1 MLESQLVL
9 AAGLEEIGLPLAAV
23 VAGVIF
29 LVLVGTFFIFSRFYR
44 QVDQGKALIVNKKSG
59 PQVVFTGSVVLPIV
73 HRAEIM
79 DISVKSLDID
89 RRGKDGLICKDNIR
103 ADIKVAFFVRVN
115 KTPEDVL
122 KVAQSIGCARASDQ
136 ETLDELFSAKFSE
149 ALKTVGK
156 QLEFEELYTK
166 RGEFKDQLIEVIG
179 RDLNGYI
186 LDDAAIDYLEQTPLN
201 SLDPH
206 NILDA
211 QGIRKITEITA
222 KQNVFTNELR
232 QKERMD
238 VGSQNLT
245 ADEAVFRYEQQRADA
260 EAKKHK
266 EIAISMAREQNEA
279 MRVASE
285 ENKKTALVQQINEG
299 EIGKAEQDKVR
310 QIAIAEK
317 AREREIS
324 IEVER
329 NEKAR
334 ATEAI
339 GRERAVELLR
349 IEKEKSLEIER
360 KNIAEVVR
368 ERVSVEKGVAE
379 EEERTKDIR
388 TLADANRTKEA
399 RVIKA
404 DGEAQEKVIKD
415 VKTAQA
421 GEEIARFEAKKQLIH
436 AEAGLEAADKLA
448 KAKIRA
454 AEGQQAES
462 AAAGLAEVRVKE
474 ADATAIEKLGMAKI
488 RVQEAE
494 AGAIEKRGMAENTVI
509 RERYSIEAA
518 GEEQKGLAAARVQE
532 AEAGALEKRGAAQA
546 SADEKHGVALAVAA
560 ERQGVAAA
568 VAVREKLL
576 AEATGLAEKAKAMKA
591 MEGTPREH
599 EEFRLELERQKEVQL
614 AQIAAS
620 RVLAE
625 EQGKVLAV
633 AMQHAKINIVGGDGA
648 FFDRFIRAV
657 GTGQAIDGT
666 INNSETLKKLL
677 GEYLDGQKSLPA
689 DLKEILSR
697 PAVDADGVQKLTVSA
712 LLGDLMLSSDGAVK
726 RKLQQL
732 LQKAQELGLE

>member
-1 MLESQLVL
+1 MVVL
-9 AAGLEEIGLPLAAV
+9 HSSTV
-23 VAGVIF
+23 VALDQVELTLALTIGGVIF
-29 LVLVGTFFIFSRFYR
+29 LVIVGLFFIISRFYR
-44 QVDQGKALIVNKKSG
+44 QVDQGKALIVNKKGG
-59 PQVVFTGSVVLPIV
+59 PVVVFTGIVVLPII
-73 HRAEIM
+73 HRAEQM

-122 KVAQSIGCARASDQ
+122 KVAQAIGCARASDQ
-136 ETLDELFSAKFSE
+136 QTLDELFSAKFSE

-238 VGSQNLT
+238 VGSQNLA

-260 EAKKHK
+260 EAKKNK
-266 EIAISMAREQNEA
+266 EIAMSMSREQNEA

-285 ENKKTALVQQINEG
+285 ESKKTALVQEINEG
-299 EIGKAEQDKVR
+299 EIGKATQDKQR

-317 AREREIS
+317 NREREIS

-339 GRERAVELLR
+339 SRERAVELLR
-349 IEKEKSLEIER
+349 IEKEKALEIE
-360 KNIAEVVR
+360 KKLIADVVR

-379 EEERTKDIR
+379 EEERTKDVR
-388 TLADANRTKEA
+388 VLADAQRTKQS
-399 RVIKA
+399 RIIKA
-404 DGEAQEKVIKD
+404 EGEAQEKVVKD
-415 VKTAQA
+415 VKTAEA
-421 GEEIARFEAKKQLIH
+421 MEEVAKHDAKRQLIL
-436 AEAGLEAADKLA
+436 AEAGLEAADKQA
-448 KAKIRA
+448 KAKIRQ
-454 AEGQQAES
+454 AEGQQAE
-462 AAAGLAEVRVKE
+462 AAADGLAQVRVKE
-474 ADATAIEKLGMAKI
+474 ADANAVEKLGMAKI

-509 RERYSIEAA
+509 KERYSIDAS
-518 GEEQKGLAAARVQE
+518 GEEQKGLAHARVLE
-532 AEAGALEKRGAAQA
+532 AEAGALEKRGAAEAVAQ
-546 SADEKHGVALAVAA
+546 EKHGIAL
-560 ERQGVAAA
+560 A

-576 AEATGLAEKAKAMKA
+576 AEAVGLAEKAKAMKE

-599 EEFRLELERQKEVQL
+599 EEFRLDLERQKEVQL
-614 AQIAAS
+614 ASIAANQNI
-620 RVLAE
+620 AE
-625 EQGKVLAV
+625 QQAKVLAV
-633 AMQHAKINIVGGDGA
+633 ALEHAKIDIVGGDGA
-648 FFDRFIRAV
+648 FFDRFVNAV
-657 GTGQAIDGT
+657 GTAKTIDGT
-666 INNSETLKKLL
+666 VNHSETLQKLI
-677 GEYLDGQKSLPA
+677 GEYLDGKKSLPG
-689 DLKEILSR
+689 DIKDVLSN
-697 PAVDADGVQKLTVSA
+697 PSLSADGVQKLTVSA
-712 LLGDLMLSSDGAVK
+712 LLGDLMLSADGTVK
-726 RKLQQL
+726 RKLGAL
-732 LQKAQELGLE
+732 LAKAKELGLE

>member
-1 MLESQLVL
+1 MVVL
-9 AAGLEEIGLPLAAV
+9 HSSTV
-23 VAGVIF
+23 VALDQVELTLALTVGGVIF
-29 LVLVGTFFIFSRFYR
+29 LVIVGLFFIISRFYR
-44 QVDQGKALIVNKKSG
+44 QVDQGKALIVNKKGG
-59 PQVVFTGSVVLPIV
+59 PVVVFTGIVVLPII
-73 HRAEIM
+73 HRAEQM

-122 KVAQSIGCARASDQ
+122 KVAQAIGCARASDQ
-136 ETLDELFSAKFSE
+136 QTLDELFSAKFSE

-238 VGSQNLT
+238 VGSQNLA

-260 EAKKHK
+260 EAKKNK
-266 EIAISMAREQNEA
+266 EIAMSMSREQNEA

-285 ENKKTALVQQINEG
+285 ETKKTALVQEINEG
-299 EIGKAEQDKVR
+299 EIGKATQDKQR
-310 QIAIAEK
+310 QIAIAEMN
-317 AREREIS
+317 REREIS

-339 GRERAVELLR
+339 SRERAVELLR
-349 IEKEKSLEIER
+349 IEKEKALEIER
-360 KNIAEVVR
+360 KLIADVVR

-379 EEERTKDIR
+379 EEERTKDVRVI
-388 TLADANRTKEA
+388 ADANRTKQS
-399 RVIKA
+399 RIIKA
-404 DGEAQEKVIKD
+404 EGEAQEKVVKD
-415 VKTAQA
+415 VKTAEA
-421 GEEIARFEAKKQLIH
+421 MEEVAKHDAKRQLIL
-436 AEAGLEAADKLA
+436 AEAGLEAADKQA
-448 KAKIRA
+448 KAKIRQ
-454 AEGQQAES
+454 AEGQQAE
-462 AAAGLAEVRVKE
+462 AAAEGLAQVRVKE
-474 ADATAIEKLGMAKI
+474 ADANAVEKLGMAKI

-509 RERYSIEAA
+509 KERFSIDAA
-518 GEEQKGLAAARVQE
+518 GEEQKGLAHARVLE
-532 AEAGALEKRGAAQA
+532 AEAGALEKRGTAEAVAQ
-546 SADEKHGVALAVAA
+546 EKHGI
-560 ERQGVAAA
+560 AAA
-568 VAVREKLL
+568 VAIREKLL
-576 AEATGLAEKAKAMKA
+576 AEAVGLAEKAKAMKE

-599 EEFRLELERQKEVQL
+599 EEFRLDLERQKEVQL
-614 AQIAAS
+614 ASIAANQ
-620 RVLAE
+620 VIAE
-625 EQGKVLAV
+625 QQAKVLAV
-633 AMQHAKINIVGGDGA
+633 ALEHAKIDIVGGDGA
-648 FFDRFIRAV
+648 FFDRFVNAV
-657 GTGQAIDGT
+657 GTAKTIDGT
-666 INNSETLKKLL
+666 VDHSETLKKLL
-677 GEYLDGQKSLPA
+677 GEYLDGKKSLPA
-689 DLKEILSR
+689 DIKDVLSR
-697 PAVDADGVQKLTVSA
+697 PAVSADGVQKLTVSA

-726 RKLQQL
+726 RKLGAL
-732 LQKAQELGLE
+732 LDKARELGLE

>member
-1 MLESQLVL
+1 MRVLQPQTVLALDQVELTLVL
-9 AAGLEEIGLPLAAV
+9 TIAGIS
-23 VAGVIF
+23 F
-29 LVLVGTFFIFSRFYR
+29 LVIVGFFFIVSRFYR
-44 QVDQGKALIVNKKSG
+44 QVDQGKALIVNKKGG
-59 PQVVFTGSVVLPIV
+59 PIVVFTGITVLPII
-73 HRAEIM
+73 HRAEQM
-79 DISVKSLDID
+79 DISVKSLDLD

-122 KVAQSIGCARASDQ
+122 KVAQSIGCARASDLQ
-136 ETLDELFSAKFSE
+136 TLDELFSAKFSE

-238 VGSQNLT
+238 VGSQNLA

-260 EAKKHK
+260 EAKKNK
-266 EIAISMAREQNEA
+266 EIAMSMAREQNEA
-279 MRVASE
+279 MRVASD
-285 ENKKTALVQQINEG
+285 ENKKTSLVQEINEG
-299 EIGKAEQDKVR
+299 EVGKATQDKQR

-317 AREREIS
+317 NREREIS

-339 GRERAVELLR
+339 SRERAVELLR
-349 IEKEKSLEIER
+349 IEKEKALEIE
-360 KNIAEVVR
+360 KKLIADVVR

-379 EEERTKDIR
+379 EEERTKDVR
-388 TLADANRTKEA
+388 VLADAQRTKQA
-399 RVIKA
+399 RIIKA
-404 DGEAQEKVIKD
+404 EGEAQEKVVKD
-415 VKTAQA
+415 VKTAEA
-421 GEEIARFEAKKQLIH
+421 MEEVAKHDAKRQLIL
-436 AEAGLEAADKLA
+436 AEAGLEAADKQA
-448 KAKIRA
+448 KAKIRQ

-462 AAAGLAEVRVKE
+462 AADGLAQVRVKE
-474 ADATAIEKLGMAKI
+474 ADANAVEKLGMAKI

-494 AGAIEKRGMAENTVI
+494 AGAIEKRGQAENIVI
-509 RERYSIEAA
+509 KERYTIEASGA
-518 GEEQKGLAAARVQE
+518 EQKGLANARVLE
-532 AEAGALEKRGAAQA
+532 AEAGALEKRGVAEAAAQ
-546 SADEKHGVALAVAA
+546 EKHGVALAV
-560 ERQGVAAA
+560 GI
-568 VAVREKLL
+568 REKLL
-576 AEATGLAEKAKAMKA
+576 AEAIGLAEKAKAMKE

-599 EEFRLELERQKEVQL
+599 EEFRLDLERQKEVQL
-614 AQIAAS
+614 ASIAANQ
-620 RVLAE
+620 VIAE
-625 EQGKVLAV
+625 QQAKVMAV
-633 AMQHAKINIVGGDGA
+633 ALEHAKIDIVGGDGA
-648 FFDRFIRAV
+648 FFDRFINAV
-657 GTGQAIDGT
+657 GTAKTIDGT
-666 INNSETLKKLL
+666 VDHSETLKKLL
-677 GEYLDGQKSLPA
+677 GEYLNGTKSLPG
-689 DLKEILSR
+689 DLKEVLAR
-697 PAVDADGVQKLTVSA
+697 PAVSADSVQKLTVSA

-726 RKLQQL
+726 RKLGAL
-732 LQKAQELGLE
+732 LEKAKELGLE

>member
-1 MLESQLVL
+1 MVVSHSRTLL
-9 AAGLEEIGLPLAAV
+9 ALDQVELTLALTV
-23 VAGVIF
+23 GGVIF
-29 LVLVGTFFIFSRFYR
+29 LVVVGVFFIISRFYR
-44 QVDQGKALIVNKKSG
+44 QVDQGKALIVNKKAG
-59 PQVVFTGSVVLPIV
+59 PQVVFTGTVVLPII
-73 HRAEIM
+73 HRAEQM

-89 RRGKDGLICKDNIR
+89 RRGKDGLICRDNIR

-122 KVAQSIGCARASDQ
+122 KVAQAIGCARASDQ

-260 EAKKHK
+260 EAKKNK
-266 EIAISMAREQNEA
+266 EIAMSMAREQNEA
-279 MRVASE
+279 MRVASDE
-285 ENKKTALVQQINEG
+285 SKKTQLVQQLNEG
-299 EIGKAEQDKVR
+299 EIGKAEQDKAR

-317 AREREIS
+317 NREREIS

-339 GRERAVELLR
+339 SRERAVELLR
-349 IEKEKSLEIER
+349 IEKEKALEIER
-360 KNIAEVVR
+360 KAIADVVR

-379 EEERTKDIR
+379 EEERTKDVRVI
-388 TLADANRTKEA
+388 ADANRTKQS
-399 RVIKA
+399 RIIKA
-404 DGEAQEKVIKD
+404 EGEAQEKVVKD
-415 VKTAQA
+415 VKTAEA
-421 GEEIARFEAKKQLIH
+421 MEEVAKHDAKRQLIL
-436 AEAGLEAADKLA
+436 AEASLEAADKQA
-448 KAKIRA
+448 KAKIRHAEGAQAEAA
-454 AEGQQAES
+454 AEG
-462 AAAGLAEVRVKE
+462 LAQVRVKE
-474 ADATAIEKLGMAKI
+474 ADASAVEKLGMAKI

-509 RERYSIEAA
+509 KERYTIEAA
-518 GEEQKGLAAARVQE
+518 GEEQKGLAHARVQE
-532 AEAGALEKRGAAQA
+532 AEAGALEKKGAAEA
-546 SADEKHGVALAVAA
+546 SAQEKHGMALAV
-560 ERQGVAAA
+560 G
-568 VAVREKLL
+568 VREKLL
-576 AEATGLAEKAKAMKA
+576 AEAIGLAEKAKAMKA

-599 EEFRLELERQKEVQL
+599 EEFRLDLERQKEVQL
-614 AQIAAS
+614 ASIAAQQ
-620 RVLAE
+620 VMAE
-625 EQGKVLAV
+625 QQAKVLAV
-633 AMQHAKINIVGGDGA
+633 ALEHAKIDIVGGDGQ

-657 GTGQAIDGT
+657 GTAKTIDGAVDH
-666 INNSETLKKLL
+666 SDTLKKLL
-677 GEYLDGQKSLPA
+677 GEYLDGKKSLPA
-689 DLKEILSR
+689 DLKEVLTR
-697 PAVDADGVQKLTVSA
+697 PAMSADGVQKLTVSA
-712 LLGDLMLSSDGAVK
+712 LLGDLMLSSEGAVK
-726 RKLQQL
+726 RKLAAL
-732 LQKAQELGLE
+732 LDRAKELGLE

>member
-1 MLESQLVL
+1 MVVSHSRTLL
-9 AAGLEEIGLPLAAV
+9 ALDQVELTLALTV
-23 VAGVIF
+23 GGVIF
-29 LVLVGTFFIFSRFYR
+29 LVVVGVFFIISRFYR
-44 QVDQGKALIVNKKSG
+44 QVDQGKALIVNKKAG
-59 PQVVFTGSVVLPIV
+59 PQVVFTGTVVLPII
-73 HRAEIM
+73 HRAEQM

-89 RRGKDGLICKDNIR
+89 RRGKDGLICRDNIR

-122 KVAQSIGCARASDQ
+122 KVAQAIGCARASDQ

-260 EAKKHK
+260 EAKKNK
-266 EIAISMAREQNEA
+266 EIAMSMAREQNEA
-279 MRVASE
+279 MRVASDE
-285 ENKKTALVQQINEG
+285 SKKTQLVQQLNEG
-299 EIGKAEQDKVR
+299 EIGKAEQDKAR

-317 AREREIS
+317 NREREIS

-339 GRERAVELLR
+339 SRERAVELLR
-349 IEKEKSLEIER
+349 IEKEKALEIER
-360 KNIAEVVR
+360 KANADVVR

-379 EEERTKDIR
+379 EEERTKDVRVI
-388 TLADANRTKEA
+388 ADANRTKQS
-399 RVIKA
+399 RIIKA
-404 DGEAQEKVIKD
+404 EGEAQEKVVKD
-415 VKTAQA
+415 VKTAEA
-421 GEEIARFEAKKQLIH
+421 MEEVAKHDAKRQLIL
-436 AEAGLEAADKLA
+436 AEASLEAADKQA
-448 KAKIRA
+448 KAKIRHAEGAQAEAA
-454 AEGQQAES
+454 AEG
-462 AAAGLAEVRVKE
+462 LAQVRVKE
-474 ADATAIEKLGMAKI
+474 ADASAVEKLGMAKI

-509 RERYSIEAA
+509 KERYTIEAA
-518 GEEQKGLAAARVQE
+518 GEEQKGLAHARVQE
-532 AEAGALEKRGAAQA
+532 AEAGALEKKGAAEA
-546 SADEKHGVALAVAA
+546 SAQEKHGMALAV
-560 ERQGVAAA
+560 G
-568 VAVREKLL
+568 VREKLL
-576 AEATGLAEKAKAMKA
+576 AEAIGLAEKAKAMKA

-599 EEFRLELERQKEVQL
+599 EEFRLDLERQKEVQL
-614 AQIAAS
+614 ASIAAQQ
-620 RVLAE
+620 VMAE
-625 EQGKVLAV
+625 QQAKVLAV
-633 AMQHAKINIVGGDGA
+633 ALEHAKIDIVGGDGQ

-657 GTGQAIDGT
+657 GTAKTIDGAVDH
-666 INNSETLKKLL
+666 SDTLKKLL
-677 GEYLDGQKSLPA
+677 GEYLDGKKSLPA
-689 DLKEILSR
+689 DLKEVLTR
-697 PAVDADGVQKLTVSA
+697 PAMSADGVQKLTVSA
-712 LLGDLMLSSDGAVK
+712 LLGDLMLSSEGAVK
-726 RKLQQL
+726 RKLAARL
-732 LQKAQELGLE
+732 TRARGGAYD

>member
-1 MLESQLVL
+1 MLESQFVV

-23 VAGVIF
+23 IAGVIF
-29 LVLVGTFFIFSRFYR
+29 LVIVGTFFIFSRFYR

-59 PQVVFTGSVVLPIV
+59 PVVVFTGSVVLPIV

-122 KVAQSIGCARASDQ
+122 KVAQSIGCARASDL

-279 MRVASE
+279 MRVASD
-285 ENKKTALVQQINEG
+285 ENKKTSLVQQINEG

-349 IEKEKSLEIER
+349 
-360 KNIAEVVR
+360 
-368 ERVSVEKGVAE
+368 
-379 EEERTKDIR
+379 
-388 TLADANRTKEA
+388 
-399 RVIKA
+399 
-404 DGEAQEKVIKD
+404 
-415 VKTAQA
+415 
-421 GEEIARFEAKKQLIH
+421 
-436 AEAGLEAADKLA
+436 
-448 KAKIRA
+448 
-454 AEGQQAES
+454 
-462 AAAGLAEVRVKE
+462 
-474 ADATAIEKLGMAKI
+474 
-488 RVQEAE
+488 
-494 AGAIEKRGMAENTVI
+494 
-509 RERYSIEAA
+509 
-518 GEEQKGLAAARVQE
+518 
-532 AEAGALEKRGAAQA
+532 
-546 SADEKHGVALAVAA
+546 
-560 ERQGVAAA
+560 
-568 VAVREKLL
+568 
-576 AEATGLAEKAKAMKA
+576 
-591 MEGTPREH
+591 
-599 EEFRLELERQKEVQL
+599 
-614 AQIAAS
+614 
-620 RVLAE
+620 
-625 EQGKVLAV
+625 
-633 AMQHAKINIVGGDGA
+633 
-648 FFDRFIRAV
+648 
-657 GTGQAIDGT
+657 
-666 INNSETLKKLL
+666 
-677 GEYLDGQKSLPA
+677 
-689 DLKEILSR
+689 
-697 PAVDADGVQKLTVSA
+697 
-712 LLGDLMLSSDGAVK
+712 
-726 RKLQQL
+726 
-732 LQKAQELGLE
+732 

>member
-1 MLESQLVL
+1 MGNEAQLIAL
-9 AAGLEEIGLPLAAV
+9 ATIG
-23 VAGVIF
+23 GVIF
-29 LVLVGTFFIFSRFYR
+29 LVIIGLFFIISRFYR
-44 QVDQGKALIVNKKSG
+44 QVDQGKALIVNKSKG
-59 PQVVFTGSVVLPIV
+59 PQVVFTGAVVLPII
-73 HRAEIM
+73 HRAEMM
-79 DISVKSLDID
+79 DISVKSIDID

-122 KVAQSIGCARASDQ
+122 KVAQAIGCARASDM

-166 RGEFKDQLIEVIG
+166 RGDFKDQLIEVIG

-260 EAKKHK
+260 EAKKNK
-266 EIAISMAREQNEA
+266 EVAMSLAREQNEA
-279 MRVASE
+279 MRLSSE
-285 ENKKTALVQQINEG
+285 EAKKTSLVQNINEA
-299 EIGKAEQDKVR
+299 EVGKAEQDR
-310 QIAIAEK
+310 ARAIAIAEK
-317 AREREIS
+317 NREREIS
-324 IEVER
+324 IEIER

-339 GRERAVELLR
+339 SRERAVELLR
-349 IEKEKSLEIER
+349 IEKEKALEIER
-360 KNIAEVVR
+360 KAIAEVVR

-388 TLADANRTKEA
+388 VLADANRTKEA

-404 DGEAQEKVIKD
+404 EGEAQEKVVKD

-421 GEEIARFEAKKQLIH
+421 GEEVAKFDAKKLLIQ
-436 AEAGLEAADKLA
+436 AEAALESADKHA

-454 AEGQQAES
+454 AEGTQAEA
-462 AAAGLAEVRVKE
+462 AAAGLAEARVKE
-474 ADATAIEKLGMAKI
+474 ADAAASEKTGMARI

-494 AGAIEKRGMAENTVI
+494 AGAIEKRGMAENLVI
-509 RERYSIEAA
+509 KERFAVDAA
-518 GEEQKGLAAARVQE
+518 GEEQKGLAHARVLE
-532 AEAGALEKRGAAQA
+532 AEAGALEKRGAAEA
-546 SADEKHGVALAVAA
+546 SAKEKFGVAEATAA
-560 ERQGVAAA
+560 ERQGVA
-568 VAVREKLL
+568 VAVGIREKML
-576 AEATGLAEKAKAMKA
+576 AEAVGPMEKAKAMNA

-599 EEFRLELERQKEVQL
+599 EEFRLNLEREKEVQL
-614 AQIAAS
+614 AGIAAQ

-625 EQGKVLAV
+625 HQAHVMAAALE
-633 AMQHAKINIVGGDGA
+633 HAKINIVGGDGA
-648 FFDRFIRAV
+648 FFDRFVRAV
-657 GTGQAIDGT
+657 GTGSVIDGAVDS
-666 INNSETLKKLL
+666 SETLKKLL
-677 GEYLDGQKSLPA
+677 GEYLDGRKSLPA
-689 DLKEILSR
+689 DLKEVLTR
-697 PAVDADGVQKLTVSA
+697 PAVTADGVQKLTVSA
-712 LLGDLMLSSDGAVK
+712 LLGDLMLSTDGAVK
-726 RKLQQL
+726 RKIATLIE
-732 LQKAQELGLE
+732 KAKELGLE

>member
-1 MLESQLVL
+1 MVVL
-9 AAGLEEIGLPLAAV
+9 HSSTV
-23 VAGVIF
+23 VALDQVELTLALTVGGVIF
-29 LVLVGTFFIFSRFYR
+29 LVIVGIFFIISRFYR
-44 QVDQGKALIVNKKSG
+44 QVDQGKALIVNKKAG
-59 PQVVFTGSVVLPIV
+59 PQVVFTGVVVLPII
-73 HRAEIM
+73 HRAETM

-122 KVAQSIGCARASDQ
+122 KVAQAIGCARASDQ
-136 ETLDELFSAKFSE
+136 QTLDELFSAKFSE

-238 VGSQNLT
+238 VGSQNLA

-260 EAKKHK
+260 EAKKNK

-279 MRVASE
+279 MRVSSE
-285 ENKKTALVQQINEG
+285 ESKKTALVQEINEG
-299 EIGKAEQDKVR
+299 EIGKATQDKQR

-317 AREREIS
+317 NREREIS

-339 GRERAVELLR
+339 SRERAVELLR
-349 IEKEKSLEIER
+349 IEKEKALEIER
-360 KNIAEVVR
+360 KLIADVVR

-379 EEERTKDIR
+379 EEERTKDVRVI
-388 TLADANRTKEA
+388 ADANRTKQS
-399 RVIKA
+399 RIIKA
-404 DGEAQEKVIKD
+404 EGEAQEKVVKD
-415 VKTAQA
+415 VKTAEA
-421 GEEIARFEAKKQLIH
+421 MEEVAKHDAKRQLIL
-436 AEAGLEAADKLA
+436 AEAGLEAADKQA
-448 KAKIRA
+448 KAKIRQ
-454 AEGQQAES
+454 AEGQQAE
-462 AAAGLAEVRVKE
+462 AAAEGLAQVRVKE
-474 ADATAIEKLGMAKI
+474 ADANAVEKLGMAKI

-494 AGAIEKRGMAENTVI
+494 AGAIEKRGMAENTVVK
-509 RERYSIEAA
+509 ERYSIDAS
-518 GEEQKGLAAARVQE
+518 GEEQKGLAHARVLE
-532 AEAGALEKRGAAQA
+532 AEAGALEKRGVAEAVAQ
-546 SADEKHGVALAVAA
+546 EKHGI
-560 ERQGVAAA
+560 AAA

-576 AEATGLAEKAKAMKA
+576 AEAVGLAEKAKAMKE

-599 EEFRLELERQKEVQL
+599 EEFRLDLERQKEVQL
-614 AQIAAS
+614 ASIAAN
-620 RVLAE
+620 RVIAE
-625 EQGKVLAV
+625 QQAKVLAV
-633 AMQHAKINIVGGDGA
+633 ALEHAKIDIVGGDGA
-648 FFDRFIRAV
+648 FFDRFVNAV
-657 GTGQAIDGT
+657 GTAKTIDGT
-666 INNSETLKKLL
+666 VNHSETLQKLI
-677 GEYLDGQKSLPA
+677 GEYLDGKKSLPE
-689 DLKEILSR
+689 DIKDVLSR
-697 PAVDADGVQKLTVSA
+697 PAVSADGVQKLTVSA
-712 LLGDLMLSSDGAVK
+712 LLGDLMLSSDGTVK
-726 RKLQQL
+726 RKLAAL
-732 LQKAQELGLE
+732 LAKAKELGLE

>member
-1 MLESQLVL
+1 MVVSHSRTLL
-9 AAGLEEIGLPLAAV
+9 ALDQVELTLALTV
-23 VAGVIF
+23 GGVIF
-29 LVLVGTFFIFSRFYR
+29 LVIVGVFFIISRFYR
-44 QVDQGKALIVNKKSG
+44 QVDQGKALIVNKKAG
-59 PQVVFTGSVVLPIV
+59 PQVVFTGTVVLPII
-73 HRAEIM
+73 HRAEQM

-122 KVAQSIGCARASDQ
+122 KVAQAIGCARASDQ
-136 ETLDELFSAKFSE
+136 DTLDELFSAKFSE

-238 VGSQNLT
+238 VGSQNLA

-260 EAKKHK
+260 EAKKNK
-266 EIAISMAREQNEA
+266 EIAMSMAREQNEA
-279 MRVASE
+279 MRVASDE
-285 ENKKTALVQQINEG
+285 SKKTQLVQQLNEG
-299 EIGKAEQDKVR
+299 EIGKAEQDKAR

-339 GRERAVELLR
+339 SRERAVELLR
-349 IEKEKSLEIER
+349 IEKEKALEMER
-360 KNIAEVVR
+360 KLIADVVR

-379 EEERTKDIR
+379 EEERTKDVR
-388 TLADANRTKEA
+388 VLADANRTKHS
-399 RVIKA
+399 RIIKA
-404 DGEAQEKVIKD
+404 EGEAQEKVVKD
-415 VKTAQA
+415 VKTAEA
-421 GEEIARFEAKKQLIH
+421 MEEVAKHDAKRQLIL
-436 AEAGLEAADKLA
+436 AEAGLEAADKQA
-448 KAKIRA
+448 KAKIRHAEGAQAEAA
-454 AEGQQAES
+454 AEG
-462 AAAGLAEVRVKE
+462 LAQVRVKE
-474 ADATAIEKLGMAKI
+474 ADASAVEKLGMAKI

-509 RERYSIEAA
+509 KERYSIEAA
-518 GEEQKGLAAARVQE
+518 GEEQKGLAHARVQE
-532 AEAGALEKRGAAQA
+532 AEAGALEKKGAAEA
-546 SADEKHGVALAVAA
+546 SAQEKHGI
-560 ERQGVAAA
+560 AAA
-568 VAVREKLL
+568 VGVREKLL
-576 AEATGLAEKAKAMKA
+576 AEAVGLAEKAKAMKA

-599 EEFRLELERQKEVQL
+599 EEFRLDLERQKEVQL
-614 AQIAAS
+614 ASIAAQQ
-620 RVLAE
+620 VMAE
-625 EQGKVLAV
+625 QQAKVLAV
-633 AMQHAKINIVGGDGA
+633 ALERAKIDIVGGDGA
-648 FFDRFIRAV
+648 FFDRFVRAV
-657 GTGQAIDGT
+657 GTAKTIDGT
-666 INNSETLKKLL
+666 VDHSDTLKKLL
-677 GEYLDGQKSLPA
+677 GEYLDGKKSLPA
-689 DLKEILSR
+689 DLKEVLTR
-697 PAVDADGVQKLTVSA
+697 PAMSADGVQKLTVSA
-712 LLGDLMLSSDGAVK
+712 LLGDLMLSSEGAVK
-726 RKLQQL
+726 RKLATL
-732 LQKAQELGLE
+732 LDKAKELGLE

>member
-1 MLESQLVL
+1 MVVL
-9 AAGLEEIGLPLAAV
+9 HSSTV
-23 VAGVIF
+23 VALDQVELTLALTVGGVIF
-29 LVLVGTFFIFSRFYR
+29 LVIVGLFFIISRFYR
-44 QVDQGKALIVNKKSG
+44 QVDQGKALIVNKKGG
-59 PQVVFTGSVVLPIV
+59 PVVVFTGIVVLPII
-73 HRAEIM
+73 HRAEQM

-122 KVAQSIGCARASDQ
+122 KVAQAIGCARASDQ
-136 ETLDELFSAKFSE
+136 QTLDELFSAKFSE

-238 VGSQNLT
+238 VGSQNLA

-260 EAKKHK
+260 EAKKNK
-266 EIAISMAREQNEA
+266 EIAMSMSREQNEA
-279 MRVASE
+279 MRVASDE
-285 ENKKTALVQQINEG
+285 SKKTALVQEQNEG
-299 EIGKAEQDKVR
+299 EIGKATQDKQR

-317 AREREIS
+317 NREREIS

-339 GRERAVELLR
+339 SRERAVELLR
-349 IEKEKSLEIER
+349 IEKEKALEIE
-360 KNIAEVVR
+360 KKLIADVVR

-379 EEERTKDIR
+379 EEERTKDVR
-388 TLADANRTKEA
+388 VLADAQRTKQS
-399 RVIKA
+399 RIIKA
-404 DGEAQEKVIKD
+404 EGEAQEKVVKD
-415 VKTAQA
+415 VKTAEA
-421 GEEIARFEAKKQLIH
+421 MEEVAKHDAKRQLIL
-436 AEAGLEAADKLA
+436 AEAGLEAADKQA
-448 KAKIRA
+448 KAKIRQ
-454 AEGQQAES
+454 AEGQQAE
-462 AAAGLAEVRVKE
+462 AAADGLAQVRVKE
-474 ADATAIEKLGMAKI
+474 ADANAVEKLGMAKI

-509 RERYSIEAA
+509 KERYSIDAS
-518 GEEQKGLAAARVQE
+518 GEEQKGLAHARVLE
-532 AEAGALEKRGAAQA
+532 AEAGALEKRGAAEA
-546 SADEKHGVALAVAA
+546 SAQEKHGIAL
-560 ERQGVAAA
+560 A

-576 AEATGLAEKAKAMKA
+576 AEAVGLAEKAKAMKE

-599 EEFRLELERQKEVQL
+599 EEFRLDLERQKEVQL
-614 AQIAAS
+614 ASIAANQ
-620 RVLAE
+620 VIAE
-625 EQGKVLAV
+625 QQAKVLAV
-633 AMQHAKINIVGGDGA
+633 ALEHAKIDIVGGDGA
-648 FFDRFIRAV
+648 FFDRFVNAV
-657 GTGQAIDGT
+657 GTAKTIDGT
-666 INNSETLKKLL
+666 VNHSETLQKLI
-677 GEYLDGQKSLPA
+677 GEYLDGKKSLPG
-689 DLKEILSR
+689 DIKDVLTNPSLS
-697 PAVDADGVQKLTVSA
+697 PDGVQKLTVSA
-712 LLGDLMLSSDGAVK
+712 LLGDLMLSADGTVK
-726 RKLQQL
+726 RKLGAL
-732 LQKAQELGLE
+732 LAKAKELGLE

>member
-1 MLESQLVL
+1 M
-9 AAGLEEIGLPLAAV
+9 GDIGLPLAVSIGGIA
-23 VAGVIF
+23 F
-29 LVLVGTFFIFSRFYR
+29 LAIIGTFFIISRFYR
-44 QVDQGKALIVNKKSG
+44 QVDQGKALIVNKKQG
-59 PQVVFTGSVVLPIV
+59 PQVVFTGTVVLPII
-73 HRAEIM
+73 HRAEMM
-79 DISVKSLDID
+79 DISVKSIDID

-122 KVAQSIGCARASDQ
+122 KVAQSIGCARASDM

-186 LDDAAIDYLEQTPLN
+186 LDDAAIDYLEQTPLS
-201 SLDPH
+201 SLDPN

-260 EAKKHK
+260 EAKKNK
-266 EIAISMAREQNEA
+266 EIAMSLAREQNEA
-279 MRVASE
+279 MRLANE
-285 ENKKTALVQQINEG
+285 EHKKTALVQQVNEA
-299 EIGKAEQDKVR
+299 EVGKAEQDKVR
-310 QIAIAEK
+310 AIAIAEK

-324 IEVER
+324 IETER

-339 GRERAVELLR
+339 ARERAVELLR
-349 IEKEKSLEIER
+349 IEKEKALEVER
-360 KNIAEVVR
+360 KAIADVVR

-388 TLADANRTKEA
+388 VLADANRTKEA
-399 RVIKA
+399 RVVKA
-404 DGEAQEKVIKD
+404 EGEAQEKVVKD

-421 GEEIARFEAKKQLIH
+421 AEEVAKFEAKKRLIM
-436 AEAGLEAADKLA
+436 AEAELEAADKQA

-454 AEGQQAES
+454 AEGAQAEA

-474 ADATAIEKLGMAKI
+474 ADAAASEKVGMARI

-494 AGAIEKRGMAENTVI
+494 AGAIEKRGAAENMVAK
-509 RERYSIEAA
+509 ERFTIEAA
-518 GEEQKGLAAARVQE
+518 GLEQKGLAEARVKE
-532 AEAGALEKRGAAQA
+532 AEAGALEKKGTAEAVA
-546 SADEKHGVALAVAA
+546 LEKHGVAEATAA
-560 ERQGVAAA
+560 EKAGIAAA
-568 VAVREKLL
+568 VAIREKLL
-576 AEATGLAEKAKAMKA
+576 AEATGLAEKAKAMKE

-599 EEFRLELERQKEVQL
+599 EEFRLDLERQKEVQL
-614 AQIAAS
+614 AAIAAQK
-620 RVLAE
+620 VLAE
-625 EQGKVLAV
+625 HQAHVLA
-633 AMQHAKINIVGGDGA
+633 AALEHAKIQIVGGDGE
-648 FFDRFIRAV
+648 FFDRFVRAV
-657 GTGQAIDGT
+657 GTGNAIDGT
-666 INNSETLKKLL
+666 VQSSETLKKLL
-677 GEYLDGQKSLPA
+677 GEYFDGKKSLPA
-689 DLKEILSR
+689 DVKEILTR
-697 PAVDADGVQKLTVSA
+697 PAISADDVQKLTVSA
-712 LLGDLMLSSDGAVK
+712 ALGDLMARSDGAVK
-726 RKLQQL
+726 RKLAAL
-732 LQKAQELGLE
+732 LEKAKDLGLE

>member
-1 MLESQLVL
+1 MVVMQ
-9 AAGLEEIGLPLAAV
+9 PTTV
-23 VAGVIF
+23 VALDQVELTLALTIGGVIF
-29 LVLVGTFFIFSRFYR
+29 LVIVGVFFIVSRFYR
-44 QVDQGKALIVNKKSG
+44 QVDQGKALIVNKKAG
-59 PQVVFTGSVVLPIV
+59 PQVVFTGTVVLPII
-73 HRAEIM
+73 HRAEMM

-136 ETLDELFSAKFSE
+136 RTLDELFSAKFSE

-201 SLDPH
+201 SLDPN

-260 EAKKHK
+260 EAKKNK
-266 EIAISMAREQNEA
+266 EIAISLAREQNEA

-285 ENKKTALVQQINEG
+285 ENKRTSLVQEINEG
-299 EIGKAEQDKVR
+299 EIGKAEQDKQR

-317 AREREIS
+317 NREREIS

-339 GRERAVELLR
+339 SRERAVELLR
-349 IEKEKSLEIER
+349 IEKEKALEIER
-360 KNIAEVVR
+360 KQIADVVR

-379 EEERTKDIR
+379 EEERTKDVR
-388 TLADANRTKEA
+388 VLADATRTKQS

-404 DGEAQEKVIKD
+404 EGEAQEKVVKD
-415 VKTAQA
+415 VKTAEA
-421 GEEIARFEAKKQLIH
+421 MEEVAKHEAKRQLIL
-436 AEAGLEAADKLA
+436 AEAALEAADKQA
-448 KAKIRA
+448 KAKIRT
-454 AEGQQAES
+454 AEGQQAE
-462 AAAGLAEVRVKE
+462 AAAEGLAQVRVKE
-474 ADATAIEKLGMAKI
+474 ADANAVEKLGMAKI

-494 AGAIEKRGMAENTVI
+494 AGAIEKRGQAENIVI
-509 RERYSIEAA
+509 KERYTIEAA
-518 GEEQKGLAAARVQE
+518 GAEQKGLAQARVLE
-532 AEAGALEKRGAAQA
+532 AEAVALEKRGVAEAAAQ
-546 SADEKHGVALAVAA
+546 EKHGVATAV
-560 ERQGVAAA
+560 GI
-568 VAVREKLL
+568 REKLL
-576 AEATGLAEKAKAMKA
+576 AEAVGLAEKAKAMKE

-599 EEFRLELERQKEVQL
+599 EEFRLDLERQKEVQL
-614 AQIAAS
+614 ASIAAN
-620 RVLAE
+620 RTIAE
-625 EQGKVLAV
+625 QQAKVLAV
-633 AMQHAKINIVGGDGA
+633 ALEHAKIDIVGGDGA
-648 FFDRFIRAV
+648 FFDRFVNAV
-657 GTGQAIDGT
+657 GTAKTIDGT
-666 INNSETLKKLL
+666 VNHSETLQKLI
-677 GEYLDGQKSLPA
+677 GEYLDGKKSLPG
-689 DLKEILSR
+689 DIKDVLSN
-697 PAVDADGVQKLTVSA
+697 PAVTPDGVQKLTVSA
-712 LLGDLMLSSDGAVK
+712 LLGDLMLSADGTVK
-726 RKLQQL
+726 RKLSAL
-732 LQKAQELGLE
+732 LARAKELGLE

>member
-1 MLESQLVL
+1 MVEVFPTLMAIDEAELILV
-9 AAGLEEIGLPLAAV
+9 GTI
-23 VAGVIF
+23 AGVIF
-29 LVLVGTFFIFSRFYR
+29 LVIVGTFFIISRFYR
-44 QVDQGKALIVNKKSG
+44 QVDQGKALIVNKKAG
-59 PQVVFTGSVVLPIV
+59 PQVVFTGTVVLPII

-122 KVAQSIGCARASDQ
+122 KVAQAIGCARASDLQ
-136 ETLDELFSAKFSE
+136 TLDELFSAKFSE

-260 EAKKHK
+260 EAKKNK
-266 EIAISMAREQNEA
+266 EIAISMSREQNEA
-279 MRVASE
+279 MRVASDE
-285 ENKKTALVQQINEG
+285 AKKTSLVQQGNEG
-299 EIGKAEQDKVR
+299 EVGKAEQDKVR

-349 IEKEKSLEIER
+349 IEKEKALEIER
-360 KNIAEVVR
+360 KAIAEVVR

-388 TLADANRTKEA
+388 VLADANRTKES

-404 DGEAQEKVIKD
+404 EGEAQEKVVKD

-421 GEEIARFEAKKQLIH
+421 SEEVAKFDAKKQLIL
-436 AEAGLEAADKLA
+436 AEAGLEAADKQA
-448 KAKIRA
+448 KAKIRQ
-454 AEGQQAES
+454 AEGIQAEA

-474 ADATAIEKLGMAKI
+474 ADASAVEKLGMARI

-494 AGAIEKRGMAENTVI
+494 AGAIEKRGMAENAVI
-509 RERYSIEAA
+509 KERFAVEAA
-518 GEEQKGLAAARVQE
+518 GEEQKGMAAARVQE

-546 SADEKHGVALAVAA
+546 SAEEKHGVALAVAA
-560 ERQGVAAA
+560 ERQGVANA

-599 EEFRLELERQKEVQL
+599 EEFRLNLERQKEVQL
-614 AQIAAS
+614 AALATQ

-625 EQGKVLAV
+625 EQAKVLAV

-648 FFDRFIRAV
+648 FFDRFIKTV
-657 GTGQAIDGT
+657 GTAQTIDGAVDH
-666 INNSETLKKLL
+666 SDVLKRVL
-677 GEYLDGQKSLPA
+677 GDYLDGKKSLPE
-689 DLKEILSR
+689 DLKHVLKGVS
-697 PAVDADGVQKLTVSA
+697 PDDVQKLTLSA
-712 LLGDLMLSSDGAVK
+712 FLADLMRNADAGTK
-726 RKLQQL
+726 RKLSAL
-732 LQKAQELGLE
+732 VEKAKELGVQ